1 MKKIITI
8 YVPNL
13 IWYTFYKYFLFSVY
27 LILSL
32 LFTMFV
38 LKSFHAI
45 PELKLWKL
53 ISLQFNEPN
62 YYKNVSEYQIL
73 FGKEDNSISK
83 LYAQDSDNGSWRK

>member
-13 IWYTFYKYFLFSVY
+13 IWYKFYKYFLFSVY